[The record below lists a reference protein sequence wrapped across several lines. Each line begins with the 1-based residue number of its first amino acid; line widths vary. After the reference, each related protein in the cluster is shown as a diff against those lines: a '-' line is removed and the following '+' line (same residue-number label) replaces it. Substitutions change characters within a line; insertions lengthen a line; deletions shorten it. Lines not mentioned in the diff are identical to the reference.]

1 MYPILGGV
9 AASHKLNGLNPVDT
23 NAAYRITYT
32 GTITHSVSGMTGN
45 AVNGY
50 GNTNFNTPGYTYKN
64 NFSFGVYVNSSGS
77 TSGVIMGQTLGQA
90 QYYMAIGTP
99 NMTLSIDN
107 PNYLGNKTFPLTG
120 TTTGFFAGSKTGT
133 TNTICHQNGLFS
145 INTQSSVESFG
156 NAVPMLLFA
165 VSEGGGAPVGNYS
178 NSTLAF
184 AYLSSGLTTTE
195 LSTFRNIV
203 QTFQTSC
210 GRNV

>member
-1 MYPILGGV
+1 
-9 AASHKLNGLNPVDT
+9 
-23 NAAYRITYT
+23 
-32 GTITHSVSGMTGN
+32 MTGN

-77 TSGVIMGQTLGQA
+77 TSGVIIGQSLGQA

-99 NMTLSIDN
+99 NMTLTVDN

-120 TTTGFFAGSKTGT
+120 TTEGFFAGSKTGT

-178 NSTLAF
+178 NSRLAF